1 MNPSCKLLF
10 IISTLV
16 GSGMAAPTPRD
27 ILDIPQF
34 LATHG
39 GFSFYKVF
47 IEPTLYRANQQV
59 TDEVVASTCLAAS
72 RGTPP
77 MAPCQSS
84 SPACKFYS
92 DIHCKATSEQGCE
105 QPMLTTALAMGC
117 SSAYDPSCRLRTE
130 GSLVGT
136 NGGGCLWAHM
146 GLNWNGNGA
155 CGNCYCNVPTW
166 NPASPTATCD
176 AMGQFCQEGRLFSA
190 DGTVWPECIQAV
202 VPGTTQVSCLT
213 NINPAGDWPDTAAE
227 HWAYCVGR
235 AVCKCVH
242 GKCDIASELGH
253 CRLGTCGPGWSGML
267 CNEPCGPTFCL
278 GRNDPNAIPPTNI
291 VASPYRGVWT
301 NLQNQCHCQCLPQYG
316 PSGAGPQGTICGSCI
331 QPGMLQ
337 CVAYTGTYLS
347 STTPV
352 NSIPRNTQFT
362 VNVDARFVQNDQV
375 DTSITEIIT
384 VSKNAGGGNGDGG
397 TLNVHTQNSQMNQG
411 QVTMVME
418 FTDACDACYLTFA
431 DVKGILQPLT
441 FGPIRVTTSSTH
453 LQATTS
459 HTTVGV
465 TDTVVVRL
473 QAVDGPV
480 GSPGSVDVTS
490 PGVIRASLQTVP
502 DGGNGGG
509 CGVTPDTSSSLTQ
522 SLTNGVGEWRFRF
535 GCACDACVIVFE
547 DMSQTRTLPTF
558 YYQPIKVITN
568 GQTLGCRTDIG
579 AECVSVSLKRR
590 EEVFS
595 IAIRA
600 LDSQGNL
607 DRSTTGTITL
617 NLAGGGG
624 NGNGGQLLNAAGTKS
639 LTQPLVDGEALYDLS
654 FTEACDNCVVTASS
668 SNTALASYTFPSIR
682 VYTDG
687 LNLAV
692 INNPPTQLS
701 VGQVFEVIVEAR
713 DSQNNRDTN
722 WNGNVGANLLAN
734 GGNGNGGQLL
744 YEDNSNSLVR
754 TLINGVYTFRLK
766 FTASCTACIVEFTD
780 VSSSN
785 QRLNPVQIAPI
796 FVGTS
801 GVKMEL
807 VDPLR
812 GGIRKGQTFTM
823 NIRVVDGLNNID
835 VADNGRIAASQVP
848 GGGNGGGGDLT
859 DPLGLTRTLVSGQ
872 ASFNMIYSKA
882 CDACYIEIQ
891 HNSGN
896 IPVLTVGP
904 ITVTSSATQLIIVSS
919 IPSTVRVGE
928 AAFDLIVQAVDDDR
942 SLDTSPRGTLS
953 LRIQSGGGNG
963 NGGVLTNAGTPAL
976 DQVTVNGQAQWRPQF
991 SGACQQCVLVVNDIS
1006 TGLGSVVTQAISVTS
1021 SVARLV
1027 ASTPFNT
1034 TRVSVGTPFVVTV
1047 FTLDSNNNK
1056 ATSTSTIIA
1065 ASLQPNGGNGDGAPF
1080 QASPA
1085 QSTVNGEA
1093 TFTIQFGGGCT
1104 ACVVE
1109 FVSAGTLLS
1118 TTLPPIEVV
1127 SSGQSLEIPLG
1138 STLAN
1143 VQRGQVFDVPVTVVD
1158 SKRSVD
1164 TSWTGRVQVSLRKG
1178 GGNGDG
1184 GTLSNSG
1191 LSLTQP
1197 LERGYRLFQLSFS
1210 SACESCT
1217 LEFSDVSGVLPTT
1230 TLPAI
1235 KVSTTTSAL
1244 EVTQTI
1250 SGAATQQGTAFNVQV
1265 TAKDDEGY
1273 INTDDQSVVSL
1284 GLGDYGSSNGAI
1296 VTPIAGGLVGGDA
1309 KRLTDGTATY
1319 SVTVTDDCTN
1329 CAILP
1334 QYSKGASGSSDPNI
1348 AQPYRLPL
1356 HVATTPLN
1364 TTAPAPPP
1372 GPSSSDDSSI
1382 IIVAVLAVVGAI
1394 LLALLA
1400 YCCWKNEYKKKK
1412 DEEVKPVP
1420 SNEAPL
1426 PPYPENNYIPAE
1438 LPSNDYSTSNPI
1450 GEVFP
1455 TSPQGDRPW
1464 MVDVEDGP
1472 VH

>member
-1 MNPSCKLLF
+1 MNRSWHLLLTVL
-10 IISTLV
+10 SVVWV
-16 GSGMAAPTPRD
+16 GTAVPTPRNV
-27 ILDIPQF
+27 LDIPQF

-47 IEPTLYRANQQV
+47 IEPTLYRTNQQL

-84 SPACKFYS
+84 SPACRFYS
-92 DIHCKATSEQGCE
+92 AIHCKATSEQGCE

-117 SSAYDPSCRLRTE
+117 SSAYDPNCRLRTL

-136 NGGGCLWAHM
+136 NGGCLWAHM

-166 NPASPTATCD
+166 NAASPTATCD
-176 AMGQFCQEGRLFSA
+176 SYGQFCQEGRLFSA

-213 NINPAGDWPDTAAE
+213 NMNPMGDWPDTAAE

-242 GKCDIASELGH
+242 GKCDISSELGH

-267 CNEPCGPTFCL
+267 CNQPCGPTFCL

-291 VASPYRGVWT
+291 VASPFRGVWT

-352 NSIPRNTQFT
+352 NTIPRNTQFT

-418 FTDACDACYLTFA
+418 FTDACDACYLTFT
-431 DVKGILQPLT
+431 DIKGILQPLT

-480 GSPGSVDVTS
+480 GTTGSVDVTS
-490 PGVIRASLQTVP
+490 PGVIRARLQTVP

-509 CGVTPDTSSSLTQ
+509 CGITPDTSSSLTQ
-522 SLTNGVGEWRFRF
+522 TLTNGVGEWRFRY
-535 GCACDACVIVFE
+535 GCACDACILVFE
-547 DMSQTRTLPTF
+547 DLSQTRTLPTF
-558 YYQPIKVITN
+558 YYQPMKVNTN
-568 GQTLGCRTDIG
+568 GQRLGCRTG
-579 AECVSVSLKRR
+579 TGGECVAVSLKRR

-595 IAIRA
+595 IAIRS
-600 LDSQGNL
+600 LDAQGNL

-617 NLAGGGG
+617 NLANGGG

-654 FTEACDNCVVTASS
+654 FTEACDSCVVTASS
-668 SNTALASYTFPSIR
+668 SNTAMTAYTFPTIR
-682 VYTDG
+682 VYTNG

-692 INNPPTQLS
+692 TNTPPTMLS
-701 VGQVFEVIVEAR
+701 VGQVFEVMVEAR
-713 DSQNNRDTN
+713 DTQNNRDTN
-722 WNGNVGANLLAN
+722 WNGNVGGTLLAN

-754 TLINGVYTFRLK
+754 ALVSGAFTFRLK

-785 QRLNPVQIAPI
+785 QRLNPVRIAPI
-796 FVGTS
+796 FVGTA
-801 GVKMEL
+801 GVRIEL
-807 VDPLR
+807 VDPIR
-812 GGIRKGQTFTM
+812 GNIQRAQTFTL
-823 NIRVVDGLNNID
+823 NIKAVDSNNNVD
-835 VADNGRIAASQVP
+835 VADTGRVAVSLVP
-848 GGGNGGGGDLT
+848 GGGNGGGGILS
-859 DPLGLTRTLVSGQ
+859 DPLGLTRTLVAGQ
-872 ASFNMIYSKA
+872 TSFNLIFSKA
-882 CDACYIEIQ
+882 CDACYLEVQ
-891 HNSGN
+891 HSAGN
-896 IPVLTVGP
+896 IPTLRVGP
-904 ITVTSSATQLIIVSS
+904 IPVTSPATQLVITSAVPTTIQANQ
-919 IPSTVRVGE
+919 P
-928 AAFDLIVQAVDDDR
+928 FDLVVQAVDANR
-942 SLDTSPRGTLS
+942 NIDTSPRGTLS
-953 LRIQSGGGNG
+953 LRVQSGGGNG

-976 DQVTVNGQAQWRPQF
+976 QQVTVNGQAQWSPQF
-991 SGACQQCVLVVNDIS
+991 SAACQQCVLIVNDIS
-1006 TGLGSVVTQAISVTS
+1006 TGLGNVQTDAITVTTTITQ
-1021 SVARLV
+1021 LV
-1027 ASTPFNT
+1027 ATTPFNSS
-1034 TRVSVGTPFVVTV
+1034 RVSVNTPFFVTV
-1047 FTLDSNNNK
+1047 YTADQNNNK
-1056 ATSTSTIIA
+1056 AISTATVITA
-1065 ASLQPNGGNGDGAPF
+1065 RLLPNGGNGDGQPF
-1080 QASPA
+1080 QASPP
-1085 QSTVNGEA
+1085 QNTVNGEA
-1093 TFTIQFGGGCT
+1093 TFTIEFGGGCN
-1104 ACVVE
+1104 ACIIE
-1109 FVSAGTLLS
+1109 FVSAATSL
-1118 TTLPPIEVV
+1118 TARLPAVEVV
-1127 SSGQSLEIPLG
+1127 TTGQSLDIPLAG
-1138 STLAN
+1138 TTLASI
-1143 VQRGQVFDVPVTVVD
+1143 QRGQVLDVPVTVVD
-1158 SKRSVD
+1158 SRRSVD
-1164 TSWTGRVQVSLRKG
+1164 TSWTGRVSATLRSG

-1191 LSLTQP
+1191 ASLVQSFQ
-1197 LERGYRLFQLSFS
+1197 RGYRLYQLSFS
-1210 SACESCT
+1210 SACTSCT
-1217 LEFSDVSGVLPTT
+1217 IEFRDLTGILPTV
-1230 TLPAI
+1230 TLPAV
-1235 KVSTTTSAL
+1235 KVTTTTAAL
-1244 EVTQTI
+1244 EVLQQT
-1250 SGAATQQGTAFNVQV
+1250 SGAATQRGVPFNIQV
-1265 TAKDDEGY
+1265 TAKDDQGN
-1273 INTDDQSVVSL
+1273 INSDDQSVVGL
-1284 GLGDYGSSNGAI
+1284 TLGDYGTGAA
-1296 VTPIAGGLVGGDA
+1296 VTPIAGGIQGGGA
-1309 KRLTDGTATY
+1309 KRLTAGRATY
-1319 SVTVTDDCTN
+1319 SVVVTDDCTN
-1329 CAILP
+1329 CAVLP
-1334 QYSKGASGSSDPNI
+1334 TYSRGSSGSDDPNI
-1348 AQPYRLPL
+1348 AQPYRLPF
-1356 HVATTPLN
+1356 HTGGTAAANATTP
-1364 TTAPAPPP
+1364 APPA
-1372 GPSSSDDSSI
+1372 PSSSDDNSSL
-1382 IIVAVLAVVGAI
+1382 IIVYVLAAVVGAL

-1400 YCCWKNEYKKKK
+1400 YYCWKKNKAKK
-1412 DEEVKPVP
+1412 DKSTAEPKP
-1420 SNEAPL
+1420 SDEGPL
-1426 PPYPENNYIPAE
+1426 PVYPERDYAPEIP
-1438 LPSNDYSTSNPI
+1438 NQDYSNPI

-1455 TSPQGDRPW
+1455 SSPQGDRPW
-1464 MVDVEDGP
+1464 MV
-1472 VH
+1472 